1 MLQGDHVSFGGKP
14 VDGYPGGM
22 GFLGSAEEVGSIN
35 TGADYAKSL
44 DLTYQPKYLLELQ
57 LNDPTG
63 LQNVL
68 EAPYKEF
75 VPGGRTASGY
85 LEWNYPVINSS
96 NIVNWRLRV
105 LQ

>member
-1 MLQGDHVSFGGKP
+1 MQGDQINFGGKP

-22 GFLGSAEEVGSIN
+22 GFLGSAEEVSSIN
-35 TGADYAKSL
+35 TGADYANSL
-44 DLTYQPKYLLELQ
+44 DLTYQPKYLLEFQ

-75 VPGGRTASGY
+75 VPGGQTASGY
-85 LEWNYPVINSS
+85 LEWNYPGINSN